1 VEQLIMKKELEI
13 RGFTLEKSGKK
24 PFHLRIFEPVKNGD
38 EDDYSC
44 CIHCPSLFKRD
55 KIIFGVNEDQ
65 AYELAIEFIKNILGD
80 KKIVDDKEIEID
92 IRSWGKS

>member
-1 VEQLIMKKELEI
+1 M
-13 RGFTLEKSGKK
+13 EKSGKK
-24 PFHLRIFEPVKNGD
+24 PFYLKIFEPVKNVD

-44 CIHCPSLFKRD
+44 CIHCPSLFKRN

-65 AYELAIEFIKNILGD
+65 AYELAIEFIKNIVGD

-92 IRSWGKS
+92 IRSWKKS